1 MDSFLLEQLAKS
13 KCDGVVIEAL
23 GAGNLPPSCLAG
35 IEALVNANIPIVIV
49 SRAFNGITQDVY
61 DYVGGGKQLKQKGII
76 FTKGLSGQKARIKL
90 MVLLSQTLDKP
101 LSDYF

>member
-1 MDSFLLEQLAKS
+1 MF
-13 KCDGVVIEAL
+13 
-23 GAGNLPPSCLAG
+23 
-35 IEALVNANIPIVIV
+35 